1 MKAVFAFIVN
11 ELDKAE
17 QEQCWLEVL
26 ELDRREAEE
35 LERLRQEELKEQGE
49 ILSESDLK
57 SPAS

>member
-1 MKAVFAFIVN
+1 MS

-17 QEQCWLEVL
+17 QEQCWLELL
-26 ELDRREAEE
+26 ELDRCEAEE